1 MKVLLQEN
9 HSHDAGSYLAMKDVV
24 YDQEVEARYINE
36 KKQGVLIKGS
46 EFIRVGGDDKVFKPD
61 IDYTWGN
68 FDVIEE

>member
-1 MKVLLQEN
+1 
-9 HSHDAGSYLAMKDVV
+9 MKDVV

-61 IDYTWGN
+61 VDYTWGN
-68 FDVIEE
+68 FEVVE